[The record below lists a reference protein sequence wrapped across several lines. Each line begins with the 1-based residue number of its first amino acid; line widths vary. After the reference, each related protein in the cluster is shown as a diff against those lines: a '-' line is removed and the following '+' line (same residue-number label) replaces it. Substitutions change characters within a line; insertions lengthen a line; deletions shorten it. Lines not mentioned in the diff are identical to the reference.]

1 MVADQGDPTLDYKYE
16 PMFPDAAEELLER
29 IEANKDVIFRKVDR
43 KKRHKHQKQDHHHH
57 FIANYL

>member
-1 MVADQGDPTLDYKYE
+1 
-16 PMFPDAAEELLER
+16 MFSDAAEELLER
-29 IEANKDVIFRKVDR
+29 IEANKDEIFRKEDR